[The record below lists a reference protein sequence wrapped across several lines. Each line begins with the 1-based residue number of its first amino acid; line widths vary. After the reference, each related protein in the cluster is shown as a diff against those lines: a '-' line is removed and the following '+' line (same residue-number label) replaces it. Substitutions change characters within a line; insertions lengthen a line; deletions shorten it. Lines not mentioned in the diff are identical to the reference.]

1 MKLLISGSTGLIGEA
16 LVAAAQGR
24 GHEITRLSR
33 GNAVTAPRVL
43 WDPVTGEIPLRLLEG
58 FDAVV
63 HLAGESIAAG
73 RWTAARKKRIR
84 DSRVYGTSNLVR
96 ALTSLER
103 PPKIFVSAS
112 AIGFY
117 GDRGNDVLT
126 EESVAGEGFLP
137 SVCREWEAAADPLRA
152 LGARVVHARF
162 GIVLSR
168 KGGALP
174 KMLLPFRLGL
184 GGPIGNG
191 RQWWSWVALPDV
203 VESLL
208 HMLENGSLAGPVNVT
223 APVAVTNRDFTDT
236 LGRVLRRPTVF
247 PLPAFAARLV
257 LGEMASALLLA
268 SARVEPRRLAQSG
281 FTFRFPDLGTAL
293 KGNY

>member
-16 LVAAAQGR
+16 LTRAVQDQ
-24 GHEITRLSR
+24 GHEVTRLSR

-43 WDPVTGEIPLRLLEG
+43 WDPVTGQIPLRLLEG
-58 FDAVV
+58 FDAVI

-84 DSRVYGTSNLVR
+84 DSRVYGTSNLVK
-96 ALTSLER
+96 ALTTLER
-103 PPKIFVSAS
+103 PPRIFLSAS

-117 GDRGNDVLT
+117 GDRGNDVLS
-126 EESVAGEGFLP
+126 EDSVAGEGFLP
-137 SVCREWEAAADPLRA
+137 SVCREWEAAADPLRSA
-152 LGARVVHARF
+152 GLRVAHARF

-168 KGGALP
+168 RGGALP

-184 GGPIGNG
+184 GGAMGNG
-191 RQWWSWVALPDV
+191 RQWWSWVALPDA
-203 VESLL
+203 VEALL
-208 HMLENGSLAGPVNVT
+208 HILHNDSLSGPVNVT
-223 APVAVTNRDFTDT
+223 APGAVTNRAFTDT
-236 LGRVLRRPTVF
+236 LGRVLRRPTVM
-247 PLPAFAARLV
+247 PLPGFVARL
-257 LGEMASALLLA
+257 LMGEMASGLLLA

-281 FTFRFPDLGTAL
+281 FQFRFPDLATAL

>member
-16 LVAAAQGR
+16 LVAAAMGR

-84 DSRVYGTSNLVR
+84 DSRIYGTANLVR

-103 PPKIFVSAS
+103 PPKIFLSAS

-117 GDRGNDVLT
+117 GDRGDDVLA
-126 EESVAGEGFLP
+126 EDSVAGEGFLP

-152 LGARVVHARF
+152 AGARVVHARF

-174 KMLLPFRLGL
+174 RMLLPFRLGL

-208 HMLENGSLAGPVNVT
+208 HMLENGALAGPVNVT
-223 APVAVTNRDFTDT
+223 APVAVTNREFTGT
-236 LGRVLRRPTVF
+236 LGRVLRRPTLF
-247 PLPAFAARLV
+247 PMPAFAARLA

>member
-16 LVAAAQGR
+16 LTRAVQDQ
-24 GHEITRLSR
+24 GHEVTRLSR

-43 WDPVTGEIPLRLLEG
+43 WDPVTGQIPLRLLEG
-58 FDAVV
+58 FDAVI

-84 DSRVYGTSNLVR
+84 DSRVYGTSNLVK
-96 ALTSLER
+96 ALTTLER
-103 PPKIFVSAS
+103 PPRIFLSAS

-117 GDRGNDVLT
+117 GDRGNDVLS
-126 EESVAGEGFLP
+126 EDSVAGEGFLP
-137 SVCREWEAAADPLRA
+137 SVCREWEAAADPLRSA
-152 LGARVVHARF
+152 GLRVAHARF

-168 KGGALP
+168 RGGALP

-184 GGPIGNG
+184 GGAMGNG
-191 RQWWSWVALPDV
+191 RQWWSWVALPDA
-203 VESLL
+203 VEALL
-208 HMLENGSLAGPVNVT
+208 HILHNDSLSGPVNVT
-223 APVAVTNRDFTDT
+223 APGAVTNRAFTDT
-236 LGRVLRRPTVF
+236 LGRVLRRPTVM
-247 PLPAFAARLV
+247 PLPGFVARL
-257 LGEMASALLLA
+257 LMGEMASALLLA

-281 FTFRFPDLGTAL
+281 FQFRFPDLATAL

>member
-1 MKLLISGSTGLIGEA
+1 MRILVSGSTGLIGEA
-16 LVAAAQGR
+16 FVAAAVKR
-24 GHEITRLSR
+24 GDEITRLSR
-33 GNAVTAPRVL
+33 RNAVTAPRVL
-43 WDPVTGEIPLRLLEG
+43 WDPVTGQIPLRLLEG
-58 FDAVV
+58 FDAAV

-84 DSRVYGTSNLVR
+84 DSRVYGTSNLVK

-103 PPKIFVSAS
+103 PPRIFLSAS

-117 GDRGNDVLT
+117 GDRGNDVLS
-126 EESVAGEGFLP
+126 EDSVAGEGFLP
-137 SVCREWEAAADPLRA
+137 SVCRDWEAAADPLRSA
-152 LGARVVHARF
+152 GLRVAHARF

-168 KGGALP
+168 RGGALP

-184 GGPIGNG
+184 GGAMGNG

-203 VESLL
+203 VEALL
-208 HMLENGSLAGPVNVT
+208 HILNNDSLSGPVNVT
-223 APVAVTNRDFTDT
+223 APGAVTNRAFTDT
-236 LGRVLRRPTVF
+236 LGRVLRRPTVM
-247 PLPAFAARLV
+247 PLPGFVARL
-257 LGEMASALLLA
+257 LMGEMASALLLA

-281 FTFRFPDLGTAL
+281 FQFRFPDLATAL

>member
-1 MKLLISGSTGLIGEA
+1 MKLLISGSTGLIGQA
-16 LVAAAQGR
+16 LTAAAMER
-24 GHEITRLSR
+24 GHEVTRLSR

-43 WDPVTGEIPLRLLEG
+43 WDPVTGQIPLRLLEG

-84 DSRVYGTSNLVR
+84 DSRVYGTSNLVK

-103 PPKIFVSAS
+103 PPRIFLSAS

-117 GDRGNDVLT
+117 GDRGNDILA
-126 EESVAGEGFLP
+126 EDSVAGEGFLP
-137 SVCREWEAAADPLRA
+137 SVCREWEAAADPLRSA
-152 LGARVVHARF
+152 GLRVAHARF

-168 KGGALP
+168 RGGALP

-184 GGPIGNG
+184 GGAMGNG

-203 VESLL
+203 VEALL
-208 HMLENGSLAGPVNVT
+208 HILNNDSLSGPVNVT
-223 APVAVTNRDFTDT
+223 APGAVTNRAFTDT
-236 LGRVLRRPTVF
+236 LGRVLRRPTVM
-247 PLPAFAARLV
+247 PLPGFVARL
-257 LGEMASALLLA
+257 LMGEMASALLLA

-281 FTFRFPDLGTAL
+281 FQFRFPDLATAL

>member
-1 MKLLISGSTGLIGEA
+1 MRILVSGSTGLIGEA
-16 LVAAAQGR
+16 FVAAAVKR
-24 GHEITRLSR
+24 GDEITRLSR
-33 GNAVTAPRVL
+33 RNAVTAPRVL
-43 WDPVTGEIPLRLLEG
+43 WDPVTGQIPLRLLEG

-84 DSRVYGTSNLVR
+84 DSRVYGTSNLVK

-103 PPKIFVSAS
+103 PPRIFLSAS

-117 GDRGNDVLT
+117 GDRGNDVLS
-126 EESVAGEGFLP
+126 EDSVAGEGFLP
-137 SVCREWEAAADPLRA
+137 SVCRNWEAAADPLRSA
-152 LGARVVHARF
+152 GLRVAHARF

-168 KGGALP
+168 RGGALP

-184 GGPIGNG
+184 GGAMGNG

-203 VESLL
+203 VEALL
-208 HMLENGSLAGPVNVT
+208 HILNNDSLSGPVNVT
-223 APVAVTNRDFTDT
+223 APGAVTNRAFTDT
-236 LGRVLRRPTVF
+236 LGRVLRRPTVM
-247 PLPAFAARLV
+247 PLPGFVARL
-257 LGEMASALLLA
+257 LMGEMASALLLA

-281 FTFRFPDLGTAL
+281 FQFRFPDLATAL

>member
-1 MKLLISGSTGLIGEA
+1 MKLLISGSTGLIGQA
-16 LVAAAQGR
+16 LTAAAMER
-24 GHEITRLSR
+24 GHEVTRLSR

-43 WDPVTGEIPLRLLEG
+43 WDPVTGQIPLRLLEG

-84 DSRVYGTSNLVR
+84 DSRVYGTSNLVK

-103 PPKIFVSAS
+103 PPRIFLSAS

-117 GDRGNDVLT
+117 GDRGNDVLS
-126 EESVAGEGFLP
+126 EDSVAGEGFLP
-137 SVCREWEAAADPLRA
+137 SVCRDWEAAADPLRSA
-152 LGARVVHARF
+152 GLRVAHARF

-168 KGGALP
+168 RGGALT

-184 GGPIGNG
+184 GGAMGNG

-203 VESLL
+203 VEALL
-208 HMLENGSLAGPVNVT
+208 HILNNDSLSGPVNVT
-223 APVAVTNRDFTDT
+223 APGAVTNRAFTDT
-236 LGRVLRRPTVF
+236 LGRVLRRPTVM
-247 PLPAFAARLV
+247 PLPGFVARL
-257 LGEMASALLLA
+257 LMGEMASALLLA

-281 FTFRFPDLGTAL
+281 FQFRFPDLATAL

>member
-16 LVAAAQGR
+16 LVAAAMGR

-33 GNAVTAPRVL
+33 GNAVSAPRVL

-84 DSRVYGTSNLVR
+84 DSRIYGTANLVR

-117 GDRGNDVLT
+117 GDRGNDVLS
-126 EESVAGEGFLP
+126 EDSVAGEGFLP
-137 SVCREWEAAADPLRA
+137 SVCRDWEAAADPLRA

-223 APVAVTNRDFTDT
+223 APVAVTNREFTDT
-236 LGRVLRRPTVF
+236 LGRVLRRPTLF
-247 PLPAFAARLV
+247 PMPAFAARLA

-268 SARVEPRRLAQSG
+268 SARVEPRRLTQSG
-281 FTFRFPDLGTAL
+281 FAFRFSDLGTAL

>member
-16 LVAAAQGR
+16 LVSAAMEK

-43 WDPVTGEIPLRLLEG
+43 WDPVTGQIPLRLLEG

-84 DSRVYGTSNLVR
+84 DSRVYGTANLVK

-103 PPKIFVSAS
+103 PPAIFLSAS
-112 AIGFY
+112 AIGYY
-117 GDRGNDVLT
+117 GDRGNEGLS
-126 EESVAGEGFLP
+126 ESSVAGEGFLP

-152 LGARVVHARF
+152 AGMRVVHARF

-184 GGPIGNG
+184 GGAIGNG

-208 HMLENGSLAGPVNVT
+208 HILANEGLSGPVNVT
-223 APVAVTNRDFTDT
+223 APGAVTNREFTDT
-236 LGRVLRRPTVF
+236 LGRVLRRPTAL
-247 PLPAFAARLV
+247 PLPGFAARLV
-257 LGEMASALLLA
+257 MGEMASALLLA
-268 SARVEPRRLAQSG
+268 SARVEPRRLSQSG
-281 FTFRFPDLGTAL
+281 FQFRFPDLATAL

>member
-16 LVAAAQGR
+16 LTRAAMER
-24 GHEITRLSR
+24 GHEVTRLSR

-43 WDPVTGEIPLRLLEG
+43 WDPVTGQIPLRLLEG
-58 FDAVV
+58 FDAVI

-84 DSRVYGTSNLVR
+84 DSRVYGTSNLVK
-96 ALTSLER
+96 ALTTLER
-103 PPKIFVSAS
+103 PPRIFLSAS

-117 GDRGNDVLT
+117 GDRGNDVLS
-126 EESVAGEGFLP
+126 EDSVAGEGFLP
-137 SVCREWEAAADPLRA
+137 SVCREWEAAADPLRSA
-152 LGARVVHARF
+152 GLRVAHARF

-168 KGGALP
+168 RGGALP

-184 GGPIGNG
+184 GGAMGNG
-191 RQWWSWVALPDV
+191 RQWWSWVALPDA
-203 VESLL
+203 VEALL
-208 HMLENGSLAGPVNVT
+208 HILHNDSLSGPVNVT
-223 APVAVTNRDFTDT
+223 APGAVTNRAFTDT
-236 LGRVLRRPTVF
+236 LGRVLRRPTVM
-247 PLPAFAARLV
+247 PLPGFVARL
-257 LGEMASALLLA
+257 LMGEMASALLLA

-281 FTFRFPDLGTAL
+281 FQFRFPDLATAL

>member
-1 MKLLISGSTGLIGEA
+1 MRILISGSTGLIGEA
-16 LVAAAQGR
+16 LTAAAAGR

-84 DSRVYGTSNLVR
+84 DSRVYGTANLVR